1 MKLAFIL
8 NGSPVSLDI
17 DPGLR
22 LLDVLRDHLGL
33 TGTKEGCGEG
43 ECGACTVLLDGL
55 AVDSCLV
62 MAMQAQGRAV
72 STVEG
77 LERAGELDALQRAF
91 ILEGAVQ
98 CGFCTPGMLMSAKA
112 LLMKS
117 PRPSEAEIRSAL
129 AGNLCRCTGYQKI
142 VRAVTAASCHGE
154 AHHG

>member
-62 MAMQAQGRAV
+62 MAMQAQGREV

-77 LERAGELDALQRAF
+77 LERRW
-91 ILEGAVQ
+91 
-98 CGFCTPGMLMSAKA
+98 
-112 LLMKS
+112 
-117 PRPSEAEIRSAL
+117 
-129 AGNLCRCTGYQKI
+129 
-142 VRAVTAASCHGE
+142 
-154 AHHG
+154 